1 MLDFLDLRQNAGILG
16 PFIGVLVLLI
26 TAVVLVAQVTL
37 RPWATPDYGIET
49 HFNTSA
55 PMEGYT
61 RTELTYLDE
70 ISDGPIGWVPSEIA
84 RTSAEQG
91 YANYVGY
98 GCAGCHGINGDGT
111 ASGPSVT
118 GGTVRRITNL
128 TRKGPKTMPAYGE
141 AHLVGADLDS
151 ITAYLLSMPEATAT
165 PEPVVRPT
173 ATPFPLPTPTPEP
186 TVPPTPTAVPVD
198 TPVPGATPT
207 ATAVPPTPTPTP
219 EPVDPVLLQAA
230 KLLFFDVGCDI
241 CHGEMAQGDEDGPA
255 LEDLTAEEI
264 RDFVRDPQ
272 RPADSEYSEAMDPY
286 DLMTLTEA
294 ELDEIIFFLL
304 NRE

>member
-1 MLDFLDLRQNAGILG
+1 MLDFLNLRKNAGIVG
-16 PFIGVLVLLI
+16 PFIGVLILLV
-26 TAVVLVAQVTL
+26 TAVVLVVQVTL

-49 HFNTSA
+49 HFNTSS

-61 RTELTYLDE
+61 RTELTYLGE
-70 ISDGPIGWVPSEIA
+70 ISDGPTGWVPSDFA
-84 RTSAEQG
+84 VASAEQG
-91 YANYVGY
+91 YANFVGY
-98 GCAGCHGINGDGT
+98 GCAGCHGIDGDGT
-111 ASGPSVT
+111 ASGPAVT

-151 ITAYLLSMPEATAT
+151 ITAYLLSLPEATAT
-165 PEPVVRPT
+165 PEPVVRLT
-173 ATPFPLPTPTPEP
+173 ATPFPRPTPTPEP

-230 KLLFFDVGCDI
+230 QRLFFDVGCDI
-241 CHGEMAQGDEDGPA
+241 CHGELARGDEGGPA

-264 RDFVRDPQ
+264 SDSVRDPQ
-272 RPADSEYSEAMDPY
+272 RPADSKYSEAMDPY

-294 ELDEIIFFLL
+294 ELDEIIIFLL